1 MTTLFTLILVNLA
14 SPMAVLAADH
24 AVKKAEAI
32 VPPLWMCIPFA
43 GLLLCIAV
51 MPLIKPAWWEKH
63 QPWAVI
69 LWSVLFVIP
78 YAVVYGMGTAAET
91 VLECIIGDYLT
102 FIVIVENQSFC
113 LLGHHLNTILEG
125 EVNMLIHSV
134 INSINGKMIT
144 IITSKYFGV
153 SR

>member
-1 MTTLFTLILVNLA
+1 MLGGDA
-14 SPMAVLAADH
+14 M
-24 AVKKAEAI
+24 
-32 VPPLWMCIPFA
+32 
-43 GLLLCIAV
+43 
-51 MPLIKPAWWEKH
+51 
-63 QPWAVI
+63 
-69 LWSVLFVIP
+69 
-78 YAVVYGMGTAAET
+78 
-91 VLECIIGDYLT
+91 DYLT